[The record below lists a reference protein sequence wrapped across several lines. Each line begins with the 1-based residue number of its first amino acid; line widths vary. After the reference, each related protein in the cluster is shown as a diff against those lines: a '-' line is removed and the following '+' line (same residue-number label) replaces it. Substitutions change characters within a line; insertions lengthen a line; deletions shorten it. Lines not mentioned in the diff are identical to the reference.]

1 MKVQLMTDLEKRTI
15 IDSFKKDLKT
25 LMTKYSFGKKEHG
38 NYNGED
44 VYCGTDIYLTI
55 DGDEYY
61 AETLSE
67 ILDEC
72 I

>member
-1 MKVQLMTDLEKRTI
+1 MTDLEKRKV
-15 IDSFKKDLKT
+15 IDSFKKDLKD
-25 LMTKYSFGKKEHG
+25 LMAKYNFGKKEHD

-44 VYCGTDIYLTI
+44 VYFGTDIYLTI
-55 DGDEYY
+55 EGDEYY